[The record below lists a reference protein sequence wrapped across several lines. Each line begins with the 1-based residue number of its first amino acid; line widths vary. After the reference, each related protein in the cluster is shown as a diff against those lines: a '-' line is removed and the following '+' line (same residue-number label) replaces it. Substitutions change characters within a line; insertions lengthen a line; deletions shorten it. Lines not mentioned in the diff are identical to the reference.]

1 MQIPRATADSPP
13 LPPPVTPASA
23 IQPMHPAPVSEHRKP
38 NSRPVLIARLDG
50 ADSKLNT
57 SAPTTNSES
66 EPDALVRIYGARLFD
81 PESLAFVPHPV
92 VTVHP
97 ASGLIVDVH
106 TYDPAGIYIAADANT
121 VDLREKTLL
130 PGFVDAHVHSG
141 QREDKVLTRASV
153 FLHPYS
159 ETPWDDQLTKEHLAE
174 RTVRA
179 TVHARRTLQAGFTTV
194 RGAGDADIALRA
206 CLSGRDALIPG
217 PRYFCANRAIVAT
230 GSYGPRS
237 GVNLGVEGV
246 DGVTGAEVADGV
258 DGCVRAVRRQIG
270 AGADWIKLGPSG
282 CFFEQTLTR
291 TSDPNACC
299 ATPAVRHRCFNPNL
313 PRAPACARSHVQFYA
328 GMYVSCRGT
337 CCEGSDSEAFITV
350 PYHPITNLRYP
361 PPCSAAHNLRT
372 VVIMHMCGHQ
382 TTASAPARSRQ
393 TQPRPA
399 PPSARSLR
407 PRQTRSSAPRTSTGV
422 RVAAH
427 ASHRDTI
434 ATIARQG
441 VDTVEHGFDLAAT
454 ASAHATAGKTIKALL
469 GDAVWVPTLSAF
481 YTSGANWERAA
492 ATFRAAL
499 AEGLDAIAVGGDT
512 GVFAHGDNALEMRL
526 MVQLGADWRRVLRWA
541 TLGGWRAVRSVAWEG
556 PQGLARVE
564 RVGEMREDRRVVGDN
579 EVPFGV
585 IKRGWAA
592 DIVASAGDLEG
603 NFEGAVGRDS
613 IVFVMK
619 AGKVYKKD
627 GKEVVDP

>member
-1 MQIPRATADSPP
+1 
-13 LPPPVTPASA
+13 
-23 IQPMHPAPVSEHRKP
+23 MHPAPVSEHPKP
-38 NSRPVLIARLDG
+38 DSRPVPTARPDG
-50 ADSKLNT
+50 AVNKLNT
-57 SAPTTNSES
+57 SA

-92 VTVHP
+92 VTVDP

-106 TYDPAGIYIAADANT
+106 SYDPAAIYIAADANT
-121 VDLREKTLL
+121 VDLRDKTLL
-130 PGFVDAHVHSG
+130 PGFVDAHVHF
-141 QREDKVLTRASV
+141 

-194 RGAGDADIALRA
+194 RDLGTEGAGDADIALRA
-206 CLSGRDALIPG
+206 CLSGPDALIPG

-246 DGVTGAEVADGV
+246 DGVTGAEIADGV

-270 AGADWIKLGPSG
+270 AGADWIKVHYRVRA
-282 CFFEQTLTR
+282 R
-291 TSDPNACC
+291 TAK
-299 ATPAVRHRCFNPNL
+299 T
-313 PRAPACARSHVQFYA
+313 APAAA
-328 GMYVSCRGT
+328 GAAIRT
-337 CCEGSDSEAFITV
+337 FSEAETDALIRT
-350 PYHPITNLRYP
+350 
-361 PPCSAAHNLRT
+361 AH
-372 VVIMHMCGHQ
+372 Q
-382 TTASAPARSRQ
+382 Y
-393 TQPRPA
+393 
-399 PPSARSLR
+399 
-407 PRQTRSSAPRTSTGV
+407 GV

-434 ATIARQG
+434 ASIARQG
-441 VDTVEHGFDLAAT
+441 VDTVEHGFDLSAA
-454 ASAHATAGKTIKALL
+454 SPAHTTAGKTIKALL

-481 YTSGANWERAA
+481 YTIGGNWERAA

-499 AEGLDAIAVGGDT
+499 AEGVDAIAVGGDT

-541 TLGGWRAVRSVAWEG
+541 TLGGWRAVRSTAWEG

-585 IKRGWAA
+585 VKRGWAA
-592 DIVASAGDLEG
+592 DIIATAGDLEG
-603 NFEGAVGRDS
+603 DFEGAVGRDN